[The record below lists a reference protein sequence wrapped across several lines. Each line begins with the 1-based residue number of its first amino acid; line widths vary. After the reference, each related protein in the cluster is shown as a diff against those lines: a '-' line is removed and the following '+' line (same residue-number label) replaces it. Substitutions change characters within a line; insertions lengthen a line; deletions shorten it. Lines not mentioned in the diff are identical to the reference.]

1 LEAGGYNPLEY
12 LDMKLFLRI
21 DINIFDPILSSGMV
35 GHESD
40 TEGGVV
46 TDVREKVERPKLYKV
61 LLHNDDYTTME
72 FVLYVLKRYFAKTSE
87 AAEEIMLKVHNEG
100 IGVCGIYTFEIAE
113 TKVDQVKR
121 AATQNGHP
129 LQCSLEEE

>member
-1 LEAGGYNPLEY
+1 MEAESHNILEFLNMRNP
-12 LDMKLFLRI
+12 KSI
-21 DINIFDPILSSGMV
+21 DIGPFETILGNRMAQVDPG
-35 GHESD
+35 

-46 TDVREKVERPKLYKV
+46 TDIKEKVDKPKFYKV

-72 FVLYVLKRYFAKTSE
+72 FVLYVLKRYFGKTPE
-87 AAEEIMLKVHNEG
+87 DAERIMLKVHNEG

-121 AATQNGHP
+121 AATENGHP
-129 LQCSLEEE
+129 LQCSFEEE

>member
-1 LEAGGYNPLEY
+1 
-12 LDMKLFLRI
+12 MKPFLGI
-21 DINIFDPILSSGMV
+21 DIKIFDPILSSGMAENDP
-35 GHESD
+35 GI
-40 TEGGVV
+40 EGGVA

-87 AAEEIMLKVHNEG
+87 DAEEIMLKVHNEG

-121 AATQNGHP
+121 AAIQNGHP

>member
-1 LEAGGYNPLEY
+1 MEAEGHNLLEY
-12 LDMKLFLRI
+12 LDMKAFLGI
-21 DINIFDPILSSGMV
+21 DIKIFDPILSSGV
-35 GHESD
+35 DSND
-40 TEGGVV
+40 SNSEGGVV
-46 TDVREKVERPKLYKV
+46 TDVREKVEIPKLFKV

-87 AAEEIMLKVHNEG
+87 DAEKIMLKVHNEG

-113 TKVDQVKR
+113 TKVDQVRR